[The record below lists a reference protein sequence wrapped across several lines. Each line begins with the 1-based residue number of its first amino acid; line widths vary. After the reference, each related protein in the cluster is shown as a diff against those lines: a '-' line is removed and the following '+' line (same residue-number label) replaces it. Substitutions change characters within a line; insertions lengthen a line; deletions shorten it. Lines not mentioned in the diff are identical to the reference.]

1 MAQCPVP
8 ASVVVQASRA
18 RACVLLLPLLHCLTA
33 CSPRA
38 VDTVAPAAAPI
49 STMDE
54 SITPREFIAALQTS
68 NLDKIIVAANRIK
81 RTAYQGELLPLLR
94 RLWNADVE
102 GLPPLDRNLIASKRL
117 RIELADIL
125 IQADRNGSKDPQV
138 AEYVRYARELVN
150 DEDVDVARQA
160 ILVLGNLQDPSDM
173 QRLKSSILLEDKAT
187 FRAAVNSF
195 ERICSVGEADV
206 QQLAESVSGRDDS
219 KSIVLQTWTALRQLR
234 AETCKS

>member
-1 MAQCPVP
+1 
-8 ASVVVQASRA
+8 
-18 RACVLLLPLLHCLTA
+18 
-33 CSPRA
+33 
-38 VDTVAPAAAPI
+38 
-49 STMDE
+49 MDE

-173 QRLKSSILLEDKAT
+173 QRLKSIILLEDKAT